1 MKARWS
7 CQGDPDPVALLP
19 ASQFFAPNILA
30 IKTGFLRLSNFGAIP
45 NILMIGKTGSKSFG
59 RCI

>member
-30 IKTGFLRLSNFGAIP
+30 IKTGFLRLSKGQLISKGFFGVI
-45 NILMIGKTGSKSFG
+45 ILTKKPTKFL
-59 RCI
+59 